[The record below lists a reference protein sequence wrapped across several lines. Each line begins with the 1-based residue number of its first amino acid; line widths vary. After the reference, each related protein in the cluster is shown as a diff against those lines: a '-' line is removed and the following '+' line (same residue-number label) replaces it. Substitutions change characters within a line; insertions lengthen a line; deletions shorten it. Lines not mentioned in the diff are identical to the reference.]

1 MVEAR
6 SREGIDR
13 GESGG
18 PLTQRL
24 NADHSLFAEEPGR
37 AGLSVSIKKDRR

>member
-18 PLTQRL
+18 SLTQRL
-24 NADHSLFAEEPGR
+24 NPGHSLFAEESGG
-37 AGLSVSIKKDRR
+37 AALSVSIKKDRR